1 MSESVLGESRDFYKK
16 GKGVVM
22 ALLVWAR
29 SNTQTGKFREPITR
43 FYNLRKTQ
51 FRKTT
56 KKSWVGHTFW
66 RFFWLLLF
74 WPSAYLKVCK
84 QFIFICLFIFIPLF
98 SLSCEYLLRTAVCLY
113 ACVGLGRK
121 EITFGKAGAA
131 SASSSSKVDA
141 VRPVL
146 IRFVSPVAGGTG
158 VCACACMFDD
168 GVCFEILAFLCCLCC
183 VGQVKSERARAM
195 MEFAMDYQDP
205 GANTNPGSGYTLPP
219 PPPTGPS
226 D

>member
-1 MSESVLGESRDFYKK
+1 M
-16 GKGVVM
+16 
-22 ALLVWAR
+22 
-29 SNTQTGKFREPITR
+29 
-43 FYNLRKTQ
+43 
-51 FRKTT
+51 
-56 KKSWVGHTFW
+56 
-66 RFFWLLLF
+66 
-74 WPSAYLKVCK
+74 
-84 QFIFICLFIFIPLF
+84 
-98 SLSCEYLLRTAVCLY
+98 CLY

-121 EITFGKAGAA
+121 EITFDKAGAA

-146 IRFVSPVAGGTG
+146 IRFETPVRGGTG

-219 PPPTGPS
+219 PPTGPS